1 MSTPDDSRLRHQRD
15 GLDGLTPQP
24 AHDPMLDIL
33 DLARLV
39 VGDTALDEVLTRV
52 AQVAK
57 DTVPG
62 ADEVSVTL
70 VHRDHPS
77 TAAYTGDLALGL
89 DERQYAE
96 GYGPCLQAARS
107 GETQLVSDMSTE
119 TRWPA
124 FAAQGVQDGA
134 LSSLSVALPTR
145 QETVGASN
153 SETVGALNRETVG
166 ALNIYA
172 RTRNAF
178 GEDAQQIAPRLAGYA
193 AVAMA
198 NASLYVTTATL
209 SEQMSKAMDSR
220 AVIEQA
226 KGILMG
232 ERRCSADEAFAIL
245 TKISQDTNRK
255 LRGVATALVE
265 QAHP

>member
-1 MSTPDDSRLRHQRD
+1 MRMSTPDESPQHQRV
-15 GLDGLTPQP
+15 GLDGLSPQP
-24 AHDPMLDIL
+24 AHDPLLQVLELSRI
-33 DLARLV
+33 V
-39 VGDTALDEVLTRV
+39 VGDMALDEVLTRV
-52 AQVAK
+52 AQVTK

-107 GETQLVSDMSTE
+107 GQTQLVSDMSTE
-119 TRWPA
+119 TRWPK
-124 FAAQGVQDGA
+124 FAAQGVRDGA

-145 QETVGASN
+145 QETLGASN
-153 SETVGALNRETVG
+153 IETVG

-178 GEDAQQIAPRLAGYA
+178 GEGAQQIAPHLAGYA
-193 AVAMA
+193 AVAII
-198 NASLYVTTATL
+198 NASLYVTTTAL
-209 SEQMSKAMDSR
+209 SEQMSIAMNSR

-232 ERRCSADEAFAIL
+232 ERHCSADDAFAIL
-245 TKISQDTNRK
+245 TKISQDANRK
-255 LRGVATALVE
+255 LRDVATALVD
-265 QAHP
+265 QTRADPPRRG

>member
-1 MSTPDDSRLRHQRD
+1 MRMSTLDVSPLRHQRD
-15 GLDGLTPQP
+15 GLDGLSPQP
-24 AHDPMLDIL
+24 AHDPLLQVLELSRI
-33 DLARLV
+33 V
-39 VGDTALDEVLTRV
+39 VGDMALDEVLTRV
-52 AQVAK
+52 AQVTK

-119 TRWPA
+119 TRWPK
-124 FAAQGVQDGA
+124 FAAQGVRDGA
-134 LSSLSVALPTR
+134 RSSLSVALPMR
-145 QETVGASN
+145 QETLGASN
-153 SETVGALNRETVG
+153 IETVG

-178 GEDAQQIAPRLAGYA
+178 GEGAQQIAPHLAGYA
-193 AVAMA
+193 AVAII
-198 NASLYVTTATL
+198 NASLYVTTTAL
-209 SEQMSKAMDSR
+209 SEQMSKAMNSR

-232 ERRCSADEAFAIL
+232 ERHCSADDAFAIL
-245 TKISQDTNRK
+245 TKISQDANRK
-255 LRGVATALVE
+255 LRDVATALVD
-265 QAHP
+265 QTRADPPRRG